1 MDNGSSVSDSKR
13 NFILQQGFD
22 EPRPERCSPQ
32 FAALT
37 FQPKLVAVALVLG
50 ILFQSPWIF
59 LALSA
64 ALWIGALLPRLNPFD
79 ALYRA
84 TIGPFPFTPAPA
96 PRRFSNGMAATFA
109 LAVAACLYGD
119 LRLTAYVV
127 EAFFLAAAL
136 AVGLG
141 RLCLGS
147 FIFHLLSGRAGF
159 ALRTLPW
166 NKGVK
171 RAD

>member
-1 MDNGSSVSDSKR
+1 VSQSQR

-22 EPRPERCSPQ
+22 EPRPESCAPQ

-50 ILFQSPWIF
+50 ILIQSPWLF

-64 ALWIGALLPRLNPFD
+64 ALWIGALLPRFNPFE
-79 ALYRA
+79 AVYRA
-84 TIGPFPFTPAPA
+84 AIGPFPFTPAPA

-109 LAVAACLYGD
+109 LAVAACLYWN
-119 LRLTAYVV
+119 LNLAASVV
-127 EAFFLAAAL
+127 EAIFLAAAL

-147 FIFHLLSGRAGF
+147 FIFHLLSGRAHF

-166 NKGVK
+166 RRG
-171 RAD
+171 

>member
-1 MDNGSSVSDSKR
+1 MGRGAPVSDSKR

-22 EPRPERCSPQ
+22 EPRPVSCAPQ

-37 FQPKLVAVALVLG
+37 FQPKLVTVALVLG

-64 ALWIGALLPRLNPFD
+64 ALWVGALLPRLNPFE
-79 ALYRA
+79 AAYRA
-84 TIGPFPFTPAPA
+84 AVGAYPFTPAPA
-96 PRRFSNGMAATFA
+96 PRRFSNGMAATFS
-109 LAVAACLYGD
+109 LAIGACLYGN
-119 LRLTAYVV
+119 LRLTAYVM
-127 EAFFLAAAL
+127 EAFFLAAVIAL
-136 AVGLG
+136 SFG

-166 NKGVK
+166 KKG
-171 RAD
+171 R